1 MASRRIPPPQC
12 PRTVQLLEL
21 LGCLGLQARGLK
33 VFLDAQLEGSLE
45 AGENV
50 GTVERLPERTI
61 VQPILLSRCHHIF
74 SPDLRVVN
82 ILLKIAKEIL
92 TIRIGDDTDEER

>member
-33 VFLDAQLEGSLE
+33 VFLDAQLEGSLG

-50 GTVERLPERTI
+50 GKV
-61 VQPILLSRCHHIF
+61 
-74 SPDLRVVN
+74 
-82 ILLKIAKEIL
+82 A
-92 TIRIGDDTDEER
+92 